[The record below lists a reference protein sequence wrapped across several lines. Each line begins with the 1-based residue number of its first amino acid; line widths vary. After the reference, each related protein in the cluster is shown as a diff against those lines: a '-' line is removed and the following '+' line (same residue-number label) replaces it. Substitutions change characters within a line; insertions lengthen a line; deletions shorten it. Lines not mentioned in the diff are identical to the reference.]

1 MGAQIVEYQC
11 VRARVRTPAHLLCYS
26 SVSTRVSVFKLYFNA
41 LLVPPPPAPC
51 ALTLTSSSPSQEP
64 QRLDE
69 GEQRLFFNV
78 PLPI

>member
-26 SVSTRVSVFKLYFNA
+26 SVSARVSVFKLYFNA
-41 LLVPPPPAPC
+41 LLVPPAPC